1 MVLVLIYG
9 IKLSFV
15 IFNFGDML
23 VANDCGGINAAG
35 VESSTD
41 ILDLVG
47 RKWQTWADDII

>member
-1 MVLVLIYG
+1 MVLIYG

-23 VANDCGGINAAG
+23 IANDCGGINAAG
-35 VESSTD
+35 VEFSAN

-47 RKWQTWADDII
+47 GKWWTWADDII